1 MTIIMILLAVAGG
14 AMLSIQAAI
23 NGQLGSK
30 VGVFK
35 SAFLTFSVGALVT
48 GLLIFFFE
56 PKHTLTLMEVPKWQ
70 LLGAMFGVPYIVI
83 MVLAVQRIGAAVA
96 TVAVIFGQL
105 TMSMLIDNFGW
116 LGNASIPFSMS
127 RLGAIV
133 CLGIALFFIY
143 SSSKSKAATAKTPRQ
158 QENANTE
165 ARPVQVFS
173 LKSARNILTLFRC
186 YTAMPWAYYRDRN
199 PVRVGF
205 IPLLLLRNVV

>member
-56 PKHTLTLMEVPKWQ
+56 PKHPLTLMDVPKWQ

-116 LGNASIPFSMS
+116 LGNASIPFSLS
-127 RLGAIV
+127 RIGAIV

-143 SSSKSKAATAKTPRQ
+143 ASSRSKAATATPPPGSRKTLTHKLRSS
-158 QENANTE
+158 
-165 ARPVQVFS
+165 S
-173 LKSARNILTLFRC
+173 LTSVLV
-186 YTAMPWAYYRDRN
+186 YRT
-199 PVRVGF
+199 P
-205 IPLLLLRNVV
+205 

>member
-1 MTIIMILLAVAGG
+1 MTIIMILLAVVGG

-35 SAFLTFSVGALVT
+35 SAFLTFSIGALVT
-48 GLLIFFFE
+48 GLMILFFE
-56 PKHTLTLMEVPKWQ
+56 SGHSMTLLDVPKWQ

-83 MVLAVQRIGAAVA
+83 MVLAVQHIGAAVS

-116 LGNASIPFSMS
+116 LGNDPIPFSIS
-127 RLGAIV
+127 RLGAII

-143 SSSKSKAATAKTPRQ
+143 SGSKPKTAPANKSPRQ
-158 QENANTE
+158 T
-165 ARPVQVFS
+165 
-173 LKSARNILTLFRC
+173 
-186 YTAMPWAYYRDRN
+186 
-199 PVRVGF
+199 
-205 IPLLLLRNVV
+205 VVIE

>member
-1 MTIIMILLAVAGG
+1 MTLIMILLAVVGG

-35 SAFLTFSVGALVT
+35 SAFLTFSVGALIT

-56 PKHTLTLMEVPKWQ
+56 PKHAVGLLDVPKWQ

-116 LGNASIPFSMS
+116 LGNEAIPFSVS
-127 RLGAIV
+127 RLGTIL

-143 SSSKSKAATAKTPRQ
+143 SSNRSKSSPAEETLQQAAVN
-158 QENANTE
+158 E
-165 ARPVQVFS
+165 
-173 LKSARNILTLFRC
+173 
-186 YTAMPWAYYRDRN
+186 
-199 PVRVGF
+199 
-205 IPLLLLRNVV
+205 